1 MSFEYNGVVSNTV
14 GFKNVT
20 SKKQIYNVN
29 ASTNNGNLIK
39 KKKNLNKI
47 KSSLRIK
54 KCQKL
59 WCKIEMN
66 TDYFSCTLSF
76 LNRCFKSATQSKFRS
91 RESNRQS

>member
-1 MSFEYNGVVSNTV
+1 MSFEYNSIFSNTV

-20 SKKQIYNVN
+20 SKKQIYN
-29 ASTNNGNLIK
+29 
-39 KKKNLNKI
+39 LNKT

-66 TDYFSCTLSF
+66 TDYFNCTLSF
-76 LNRCFKSATQSKFRS
+76 LNRCFKSVMQSKFRS